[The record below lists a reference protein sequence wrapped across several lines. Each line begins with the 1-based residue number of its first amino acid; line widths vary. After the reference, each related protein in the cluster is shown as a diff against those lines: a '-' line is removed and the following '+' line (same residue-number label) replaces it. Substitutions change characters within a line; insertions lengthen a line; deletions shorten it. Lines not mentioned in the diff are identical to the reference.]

1 MTDSTDDAIP
11 TPEELRIK
19 VGVYDD
25 PTSALEDLFDD
36 PDTQALQLHRETA
49 DQNPHVTLKE
59 DGSLWGI
66 AENDDGETVEGPM
79 DREHLMAG
87 LANVNSI
94 SIVSADAAPF
104 SYEVQHPSD
113 AWTTA

>member
-1 MTDSTDDAIP
+1 MTDSTDDSNP

-25 PTSALEDLFDD
+25 PANALEELFDN
-36 PDTQALQLHRETA
+36 PSTQALQLHHESA
-49 DQNPHVTLKE
+49 DQNPHVTLE
-59 DGSLWGI
+59 DDSLWGI
-66 AENDDGETVEGPM
+66 AENDDGETIEGPM

-87 LANVNSI
+87 LANVDSI